1 MGDAPVDGNGA
12 DPNREPWQSVESGR
26 FDLFR
31 WLPDDIREEFVAA
44 ARPRT
49 LHAGATIY
57 SQGDIA
63 TEMYRI
69 ITGFV
74 RLSVV
79 RVDGRELTYSVF
91 GAPACF
97 GFSSLIDRK
106 GLPHTATAQ
115 TDMKLEVLTHSAFA
129 DLRARHRRFDE
140 ALLQALCGHMRTL
153 SIYMGDAS
161 LDGLPNRMARRLADL
176 AGRQRDMA
184 TSTVEMS
191 QSELATM
198 LGASRQSVNKQ
209 LRQFEEAGLIHLSY
223 GTIVVLDRAGLE
235 ALASY

>member
-1 MGDAPVDGNGA
+1 M
-12 DPNREPWQSVESGR
+12 REPWQSVESGR

-31 WLPDDIREEFVAA
+31 WLPDDVQRDFIAA
-44 ARPRT
+44 TRPRT
-49 LHAGATIY
+49 LNAGATLY
-57 SQGDIA
+57 SQGDVA

-69 ITGFV
+69 IDGVV
-74 RLSVV
+74 RLSVL
-79 RVDGRELTYSVF
+79 RHDGRELTYSVF

-97 GFSSLIDRK
+97 GFSSLIDHK

-115 TDMKLEVLTHSAFA
+115 TDMRIEVISRAAFQ
-129 DLRARHRRFDE
+129 DLRARHRPLDE

-176 AGRQRDMA
+176 AGSKRDDP
-184 TSTVEMS
+184 TPVVEMS
-191 QSELATM
+191 QADLATM

-209 LRQFEEAGLIHLSY
+209 LRQFEDTGLIRLNY
-223 GTIVVLDRAGLE
+223 GTIVVLDLAALE